1 MINIIEYIHSKCIV
15 YRDIKPNNFLL
26 GLGSE
31 SSKIFL
37 IDYRLV
43 NKYKNP
49 RTQRHVAIEEG

>member
-15 YRDIKPNNFLL
+15 YRDLKPDNFLL
-26 GLGSE
+26 GLGTDTN
-31 SSKIFL
+31 KVYL

-49 RTQRHVAIEEG
+49 RT